1 MNTPT
6 WMMDAAPSTPQRAKA
21 ARHQR
26 RSSDRRSAKVV
37 DLALAFAAMVVTTWL
52 FTQLNALLLR

>member
-6 WMMDAAPSTPQRAKA
+6 WMIDAAAAAPRRAKA
-21 ARHQR
+21 ARR
-26 RSSDRRSAKVV
+26 RRRASDRRPLNTV